1 MKTRLSIRLISLALG
16 LGLLGCGGG
25 GQTFLKESGA
35 DHKQVEKMN
44 WDKEPSAEATNWT
57 TYMDLEG
64 G

>member
-1 MKTRLSIRLISLALG
+1 MTTKNCFICLILSLFLM
-16 LGLLGCGGG
+16 GCAGA
-25 GQTFLKESGA
+25 QTFLQQSGA

-44 WDKEPSAEATNWT
+44 WSNEPSAEDTNWT